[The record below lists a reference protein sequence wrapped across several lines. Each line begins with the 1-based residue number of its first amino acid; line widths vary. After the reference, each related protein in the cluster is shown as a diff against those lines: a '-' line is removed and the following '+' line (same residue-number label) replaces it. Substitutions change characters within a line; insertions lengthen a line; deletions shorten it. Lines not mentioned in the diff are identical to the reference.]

1 MKGIKHILFAAAFFV
16 PLMLSSCILSYEMLS
31 APYGLVQV
39 EIAEGPEAV
48 TRIDGETMETIR
60 LIVFTDLDTT
70 PKVESNKLFR
80 LSEGEFEIIPST
92 GPDVPSRVR
101 FTLKVQRRANATE
114 DDKILIVA
122 VINEP
127 EKETPEGIAFTETL
141 SDPDITI
148 EDLEA
153 LELDIATFVKSDHLS
168 LLDNVNIPMTG
179 ALWTDYTKLL
189 DERLVPSNAPLELMV
204 HRAIARVDVYLKR
217 ETTKVNS
224 VDVILDP
231 NLTMTAGTI
240 ITLDKTYDRT
250 NLVMHTDADGAGTLG
265 TIQTVD
271 PGDFISPKSWRILSG
286 EQAVSQFETTPVCV
300 FYTPERSCLTNNEK
314 LKLSVSIKTP
324 EGTTRSGDLV
334 IKEAKDKAGIV
345 HTVDKVERNHIYKV
359 TVTITA
365 NGVTGDVI
373 DWGEQP
379 IYTDF

>member
-1 MKGIKHILFAAAFFV
+1 MKRVTEIVQGIHYVGANDRTKRRFEGLW
-16 PLMLSSCILSYEMLS
+16 PLPHGVSYNAYLIEDEKTAL
-31 APYGLVQV
+31 
-39 EIAEGPEAV
+39 
-48 TRIDGETMETIR
+48 IDTI
-60 LIVFTDLDTT
+60 D
-70 PKVESNKLFR
+70 
-80 LSEGEFEIIPST
+80 
-92 GPDVPSRVR
+92 
-101 FTLKVQRRANATE
+101 A
-114 DDKILIVA
+114 
-122 VINEP
+122 
-127 EKETPEGIAFTETL
+127 AFTERL
-141 SDPDITI
+141 LGNIREVIGEGKVDYLVINHMEPDHSASIHAVRQAYPDITI

-300 FYTPERSCLTNNEK
+300 FYTPERNCLTNNEK